1 MANPGPFLQSSL
13 ALPQWVTLSLR
24 ILHHG
29 LHNNLEFTKQ
39 RHSAKNGE
47 KQVGGRPTTCF
58 CKAHCLIGR
67 KSPFEYTW
75 TIRQSSWP
83 MSFQTSAVALR
94 RGWFLRVKKIAF
106 LKEQRVV
113 WEEVGSMELSR
124 QHGQGMGTAS
134 VVRWPELEVRGTYVG
149 DRQGG

>member
-1 MANPGPFLQSSL
+1 M
-13 ALPQWVTLSLR
+13 
-24 ILHHG
+24 
-29 LHNNLEFTKQ
+29 
-39 RHSAKNGE
+39 
-47 KQVGGRPTTCF
+47 
-58 CKAHCLIGR
+58 
-67 KSPFEYTW
+67 
-75 TIRQSSWP
+75 
-83 MSFQTSAVALR
+83 
-94 RGWFLRVKKIAF
+94 RVKKIAF